1 MTQSNVVCKGSLGP
15 HLEVRLGK
23 QTVVALNRLAIFAF
37 FVIFFP
43 MKRILLKIQWGY
55 YLAFFLAALLL
66 ISPAQGWGKQ
76 AQISDIIV
84 TNNQNYLL
92 VYFFTRGCFTPDMN
106 KAIMNGIP
114 TTFTFLIDLYSP
126 RSFWPDKR
134 IASLK
139 LHHTI
144 RYDSLREEF
153 SVILSERGNQT
164 FIMKDFSKAQEMMAD
179 VSNVQVIP
187 LQSLE
192 KSNQYKLRIK
202 AELNKI
208 RLPLYLHY
216 VLFFVALWDF
226 DTDWFV
232 VDFIY

>member
-1 MTQSNVVCKGSLGP
+1 MAGNREGP
-15 HLEVRLGK
+15 ALR
-23 QTVVALNRLAIFAF
+23 LNRLAIFPY
-37 FVIFFP
+37 FVIFP
-43 MKRILLKIQWGY
+43 AMIRMVQKNSWAY
-55 YLAFFLAALLL
+55 CLAFFLVALCLL
-66 ISPAQGWGKQ
+66 TPAKGWGKQ

-84 TNNQNYLL
+84 TNNQDNLL
-92 VYFFTRGCFTPDMN
+92 VYFFTKGCFTPEMN

-134 IASLK
+134 LASLK

-144 RYDSLREEF
+144 RYDALREEF

-164 FIMKDFSKAQEMMAD
+164 FVMKDFAKAQEMMAD

-192 KSNQYKLRIK
+192 KNNQYKLKIK
-202 AELNKI
+202 AELNKV

-216 VLFFVALWDF
+216 VLFFVSLWDF